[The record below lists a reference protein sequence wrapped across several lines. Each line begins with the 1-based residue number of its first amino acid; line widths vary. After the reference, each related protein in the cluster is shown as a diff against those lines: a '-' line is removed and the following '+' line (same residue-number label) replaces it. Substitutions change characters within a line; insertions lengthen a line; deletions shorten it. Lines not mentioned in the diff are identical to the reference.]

1 MPRDASRSQRKLSRD
16 VPEGG
21 RRRAQARLIRQ
32 EALNSVMGKTVVKKT
47 VQAIPIAA
55 LCLEHA
61 RQIGA

>member
-1 MPRDASRSQRKLSRD
+1 MPRDVSRSQRKLSCD

-32 EALNSVMGKTVVKKT
+32 ETLNSVMGKTVVRTT
-47 VQAIPIAA
+47 VQAIPFKL

-61 RQIGA
+61 DQIGA